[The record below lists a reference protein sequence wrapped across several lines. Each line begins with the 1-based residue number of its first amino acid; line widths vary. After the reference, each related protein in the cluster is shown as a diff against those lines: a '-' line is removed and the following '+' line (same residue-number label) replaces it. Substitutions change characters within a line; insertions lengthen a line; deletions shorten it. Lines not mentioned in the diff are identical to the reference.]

1 MEGLKLL
8 KPRDNSLCWGLSSG
22 DVLLFGGHDNG
33 TDDTERVL
41 KDASASEFAFELKKN
56 HEIIE

>member
-41 KDASASEFAFELKKN
+41 KDASASEFAFELKN
-56 HEIIE
+56 GGI